1 MENNGSHN
9 QSIRD
14 SYDAIASDYVEQQVN
29 PLYPNS
35 FETFLLNYFIQQID
49 AQKTVCDVGCGPGQ
63 VAAYLHEQAI
73 PTIGIDLSS
82 GMVAQARKLHPD
94 IRFQQGDMCTLPFAD
109 GEVAAVTAFYAI
121 IHIPREEVVSAL
133 AELHRVIQR
142 NGYLLLSFYLGKK
155 ADHRSQWFDKAV
167 SLDFISFT
175 LPEMK
180 RYLHE
185 AGFRPHIVV
194 EHSRTPAIE
203 APYGF
208 ILAQKVRQPDS

>member
-1 MENNGSHN
+1 MDDIESRN
-9 QSIRD
+9 QNTRA

-35 FETFLLNYFIQQID
+35 FETHLLNYFIQQID

-82 GMVAQARKLHPD
+82 AMIEQAHQLHPD
-94 IRFQQGDMCTLPFAD
+94 IRFQQGDMGALPFAD
-109 GEVAAVTAFYAI
+109 GELAAVTAFYAI
-121 IHIPREEVVSAL
+121 IHTPREEVTVVLS
-133 AELHRVIQR
+133 ELHRVIQR
-142 NGYLLLSFYLGKK
+142 NGYILLSFYLGKK
-155 ADHRSQWFDKAV
+155 ADHRRQWFDKAV
-167 SLDFISFT
+167 SLDFFPFT

-180 RYLHE
+180 GYLRE
-185 AGFRPHIVV
+185 AGFRPQIVV
-194 EHSRTPAIE
+194 EHSLTPAIE

-208 ILAQKVRQPDS
+208 ILAQKMRRP

>member
-1 MENNGSHN
+1 MENFDSHN
-9 QSIRD
+9 QNIHD

-73 PTIGIDLSS
+73 PVIGIDLSS
-82 GMVAQARKLHPD
+82 GMIAQARKLHPD
-94 IRFQQGDMCTLPFAD
+94 IRFQPGDMRVLPFSD
-109 GEVAAVTAFYAI
+109 GELAAVTAFYSI
-121 IHIPREEVVSAL
+121 IHTPREEVTVVLS
-133 AELHRVIQR
+133 ELHRVIQR

-155 ADHRSQWFDKAV
+155 TDHRSQWFDKAV
-167 SLDFISFT
+167 SLDFIPFT
-175 LPEMK
+175 QSEMK
-180 RYLHE
+180 NYLRE
-185 AGFRPHIVV
+185 AGFRPQIVV

-208 ILAQKVRQPDS
+208 ILAQKVRKG